1 MMSDSPTDKPE
12 NSLNENV
19 EQNIP
24 AAVVK
29 KIRSNEFSLIWLIP
43 IITLLIGIFFIG
55 QAIVE
60 RGTNITISFKTAE
73 GLTIGTKIKYRNV
86 DVGEVKK
93 IKLSH
98 DRKNVI
104 VDAQLTRQAKKM
116 LLEDTKFWVVRP
128 RISGGSIT
136 GLGTL
141 LAGSHIGMD
150 AGESSESADEF
161 IGLEHPPIITSD
173 LPGRIYRLQSDDIGS
188 LDIGSPVYYR
198 HIQAGQVVGYE
209 LSPNG
214 KRVIVTVYINSPYD
228 KFVNLQTRFWHA
240 NGIDV
245 KLDGSG
251 VKINTES
258 LVSILLGG
266 IAFENV
272 ENISRIDGSVVKD
285 DALEP
290 QAAENTYFNAFKNQ
304 DDAFKT
310 PDTYVAHTVM
320 IFNESVRG
328 LSPGAQV
335 DFQGINIGEVVSTSI
350 DYDAVNKKI
359 NVVVSANL
367 YPDRLR
373 SKFHKSS
380 NLKRT
385 NSTELIGLLVSRGLR
400 AQLRSSSLITGQL
413 YIALDFFPKA
423 PKVVFDA
430 NKTPLEIPTITG
442 SLRELQTTL
451 ASIAN
456 KLDKV
461 PFDKIGQDL
470 HQTLNNANRLIVQID
485 EKIAPEATATL
496 TELRSTLQE
505 AKIAITEAQKTLKS
519 IEQTVGADG
528 QLQQDAHEA
537 MREVTRAAQST
548 RALVDYLERHPEALI
563 RGKAGDSKTEDKK

>member
-1 MMSDSPTDKPE
+1 MMSDSPTDKQDSLDE
-12 NSLNENV
+12 NT
-19 EQNIP
+19 EQYIP

-29 KIRSNEFSLIWLIP
+29 KFRSNQISFIWLIP
-43 IITLLIGIFFIG
+43 IITLLVGIWFIG
-55 QAIVE
+55 QAIIE

-73 GLTIGTKIKYRNV
+73 GLVVGTKIKYRNV

-93 IKLSH
+93 ITLSE

-104 VDAQLTRQAKKM
+104 VNAQLTRQAKKM
-116 LLEDTKFWVVRP
+116 LLEDTEFWIVRP

-141 LAGSHIGMD
+141 LAGSHIGMNT
-150 AGESSESADEF
+150 GESSESADEF
-161 IGLEHPPIITSD
+161 IGLERPPIITSD
-173 LPGRIYRLQSDDIGS
+173 LPGRTYRLQSDDIGS

-228 KFVNLQTRFWHA
+228 QFVNLKTRFWHA
-240 NGIDV
+240 NGIDI
-245 KLDGSG
+245 KLDGNG
-251 VKINTES
+251 VKIDTES

-266 IAFENV
+266 MAFENV
-272 ENISRIDGSVVKD
+272 ENISRIDGSVLTN

-290 QAAENTYFNAFKNQ
+290 QAAENTLFNAFSNQ
-304 DDAFKT
+304 DDAFKI
-310 PDTYVAHTVM
+310 PDTYVVHTIMV
-320 IFNESVRG
+320 FNESVRG
-328 LSPGAQV
+328 LSPGAQI
-335 DFQGINIGEVVSTSI
+335 DFQGINIGEVVSNSI
-350 DYDAVNKKI
+350 DYDDVNKKI

-367 YPDRLR
+367 YPDRLK
-373 SKFHKSS
+373 SNFHKSS
-380 NLKRT
+380 DLKKT
-385 NSTELIGLLVSRGLR
+385 NSTTLIARLVDRGLR

-423 PKVVFDA
+423 SKVAFDSTT
-430 NKTPLEIPTITG
+430 TPLEIPTIAG
-442 SLRELQTTL
+442 SLQEIQTTL

-456 KLDKV
+456 KLEKV
-461 PFDKIGQDL
+461 PFDQIGQDVQ
-470 HQTLNNANRLIVQID
+470 QTLKNANRLIVQID
-485 EKIAPEATATL
+485 EKVAPEATATL

-519 IEQTVGADG
+519 IEQTVGSDG
-528 QLQQDAHEA
+528 QLHQDAHA
-537 MREVTRAAQST
+537 ALREITRAAEST

-563 RGKAGDSKTEDKK
+563 RGKASDIKNEGKK

>member
-1 MMSDSPTDKPE
+1 MMSDSPSNQQVNDADK
-12 NSLNENV
+12 
-19 EQNIP
+19 NIELDIP
-24 AAVVK
+24 VAVVK
-29 KIRSNEFSLIWLIP
+29 KTRGNQFSFIWLIP
-43 IITLLIGIFFIG
+43 IITLLIGIWFIG

-60 RGTNITISFKTAE
+60 RGTNISISFKTAE
-73 GLTIGTKIKYRNV
+73 GIAIGTKIKYRNV

-93 IKLSH
+93 ITLSE

-104 VDAQLTRQAKKM
+104 VNAQLSRQAKKM
-116 LLEDTKFWVVRP
+116 LVEDTKFWVVRP

-141 LAGSHIGMD
+141 LAGAHIGMD
-150 AGESSESADEF
+150 AGKSGESSREF
-161 IGLEHPPIITSD
+161 IGLERPPIITSD
-173 LPGRIYRLQSDDIGS
+173 LPGKKYLLQSDDIGS

-198 HIQAGQVVGYE
+198 HIQAGQVVGFE

-214 KRVIVTVYINSPYD
+214 KQVIVTVFINSPYD
-228 KFVNLQTRFWHA
+228 KFVNLETRFWHA

-245 KLDGSG
+245 KLDGNG

-258 LVSILLGG
+258 LVTILLGG
-266 IAFENV
+266 IAFENIENTALV
-272 ENISRIDGSVVKD
+272 EDSTKVDNT
-285 DALEP
+285 LQP
-290 QAAENTYFNAFKNQ
+290 QATENTLFNVFSNQ
-304 DDAFKT
+304 DDAFKI
-310 PDTYVAHTVM
+310 PDTYIAHGIMV
-320 IFNESVRG
+320 FNESVRG
-328 LSPGAQV
+328 LSPGAQI
-335 DFQGINIGEVVSTSI
+335 DFQGIIIGEVVSNSI

-359 NVVVSANL
+359 NVVVSVNL
-367 YPDRLR
+367 YPDRLK

-380 NLKRT
+380 RLKKT
-385 NSTELIGLLVSRGLR
+385 NSTALIGLLVNRGLR

-430 NKTPLEIPTITG
+430 TKNPLEIPTIAG

-470 HQTLNNANRLIVQID
+470 HQTLNNANRLIVQFD
-485 EKIAPEATATL
+485 EKVAPETTATL

-528 QLQQDAHEA
+528 QIQQDAHEA
-537 MREVTRAAQST
+537 MREITRAAQST

-563 RGKAGDSKTEDKK
+563 RGKATDSQTEDKK